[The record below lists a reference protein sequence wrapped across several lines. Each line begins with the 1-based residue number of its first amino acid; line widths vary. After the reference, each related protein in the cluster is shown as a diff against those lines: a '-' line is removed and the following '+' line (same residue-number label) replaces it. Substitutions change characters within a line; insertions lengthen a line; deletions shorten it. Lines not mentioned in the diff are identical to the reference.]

1 MQVRPK
7 ERGSMLITSPAM
19 ASAASGKYTRKF
31 RGVFMVE
38 LDSSHVSGKA
48 WSRTHKTEARGT
60 ALE

>member
-1 MQVRPK
+1 
-7 ERGSMLITSPAM
+7 MLITSPAM

-48 WSRTHKTEARGT
+48 WSLTHKTEARGT